1 MGGWAA
7 IAAVIPLGLFALL
20 NVPPRAKK
28 PLVFTHRVMRLFGTL
43 ALLFAIAAAAA
54 WLLPLWAAPAVYGAF
69 SFPVFWWV
77 ALANRINGPL
87 ERALANRYVRDARRR
102 LENSPRLT
110 VIGITG
116 SYGKTSAKNFL
127 HALLSVKYNVLM
139 TPESYNTTMG
149 VVRTIREQ
157 LRPSHQIFIAEMGA
171 KNPGDIR
178 GAAFG
183 NLRHGGEYHPHQI

>member
-1 MGGWAA
+1 MPPGGRENRDPGCFPPCGWRRPLLLLLFAGLTPLMGGWAA

-77 ALANRINGPL
+77 ALANRINGPWSG
-87 ERALANRYVRDARRR
+87 RW
-102 LENSPRLT
+102 P
-110 VIGITG
+110 TG
-116 SYGKTSAKNFL
+116 MSGMPAAAWKT
-127 HALLSVKYNVLM
+127 
-139 TPESYNTTMG
+139 P
-149 VVRTIREQ
+149 
-157 LRPSHQIFIAEMGA
+157 
-171 KNPGDIR
+171 PG
-178 GAAFG
+178 
-183 NLRHGGEYHPHQI
+183 